1 MAEMR
6 LCVAPAACTP
16 SHQGW
21 SRRCHCWA
29 SNLPATET
37 FLNSHY
43 GSIPWGDRLAT
54 EDKLT
59 AVGPSILEGL
69 EICSHRSRHTFGCG
83 VLFSEPLTEDL
94 QCACPP
100 AWEQTLHGTR
110 ERTLQKSRC
119 GRLLMTTRCT
129 PGIMYRA
136 TQKLS
141 AFQRFGR
148 FAARAAGTPVWG
160 HSMWDEATSS
170 RTPVI
175 YSCVEELRK
184 DLYLNA

>member
-21 SRRCHCWA
+21 SRHCHCWE

-43 GSIPWGDRLAT
+43 GSIPWGDQLAT

-59 AVGPSILEGL
+59 AVEPSILEGL
-69 EICSHRSRHTFGCG
+69 EICSHRSRRTFGCG

-94 QCACPP
+94 QCAYPP
-100 AWEQTLHGTR
+100 AWEQTLHGTKG
-110 ERTLQKSRC
+110 RTSQKSRC
-119 GRLLMTTRCT
+119 EGYSWPQDALPASCTVPPRSCPHFRGLDGLLQEQLERQCGGTVCGMRQRLPGR
-129 PGIMYRA
+129 
-136 TQKLS
+136 Q
-141 AFQRFGR
+141 
-148 FAARAAGTPVWG
+148 
-160 HSMWDEATSS
+160 
-170 RTPVI
+170 
-175 YSCVEELRK
+175 
-184 DLYLNA
+184 LYIHV